1 MLRLLII
8 FTLLFSTAQAD
19 TLSVLKK
26 VPQKYDYC
34 FKVDVNK
41 LLKVEKL
48 RSMMDENDGFT
59 KLEKTLKDK
68 LGLAIDDVSSVYI
81 CGDSRQYYNLR
92 DIKNIDIDSAFIVEF
107 NKDIDLVKIEKEF
120 PEIFKT
126 KYEMNGVQC
135 VQVAS
140 KEMKNAQ
147 AAFVSPR
154 TVYVCPDYSLSE
166 MLETKPTTSILA
178 NKMIV
183 NLLKNN
189 GFGGIFSIV
198 HAGELLKVPAMTPW
212 LKDYRG
218 GTINVYYDAYGL
230 KVEFSTNY
238 ASLESVKNASLM
250 TSMGLNLLDVK
261 PELKELKELV
271 KFQVHDNNLY
281 IDFEVST
288 MMLEK
293 LKKMA
298 EKQIMGRRNRG
309 QKK

>member
-1 MLRLLII
+1 MFRLII
-8 FTLLFSTAQAD
+8 ITALFFSVSYAD
-19 TLSVLKK
+19 TLTILKK

-34 FKVDVNK
+34 FKVDVSK
-41 LLKVEKL
+41 LLRVEKL
-48 RSMMDENDGFT
+48 KEMMDKNDGFK

-68 LGLAIDDVSSVYI
+68 LGIAIDDVSAVYI
-81 CGDSRQYYNLR
+81 CGDSRQYYDLR
-92 DIKNIDIDSAFIVEF
+92 NIKNVDIDSAFIVEF
-107 NKDIDLVKIEKEF
+107 NKDLDLAKIESEF

-126 KYEMNGVQC
+126 KYKMNGVQC

-147 AAFVSPR
+147 AAFVSPK
-154 TVYVCPDYSLSE
+154 TVYVCPDYSLNE
-166 MLETKPTTSILA
+166 MLETKPKTSILM

-183 NLLKNN
+183 NQLKNN

-198 HAGELLKVPAMTPW
+198 HAGELMKVPDLTPW

-218 GTINVYYDAYGL
+218 GTINVYYDEYGL
-230 KVEFSTNY
+230 KVEFSTSY
-238 ASLESVKNASLM
+238 STLESVKNASLM
-250 TSMGLNLLDVK
+250 TSMGLNLLDMK

-288 MMLEK
+288 AMLEK
-293 LKKMA
+293 LKNMA
-298 EKQIMGRRNRG
+298 EKSIGMRRGR
-309 QKK
+309 KK

>member
-1 MLRLLII
+1 MRLLILLMT
-8 FTLLFSTAQAD
+8 FTLTSLKAD

-26 VPQKYDYC
+26 VPEKYDYC

-48 RSMMDENDGFT
+48 KTMMDKNENFS

-68 LGLAIDDVSSVYI
+68 LGLELKDVGSVYI
-81 CGDSRQYYNLR
+81 CGDSRQYYDLR
-92 DIKNIDIDSAFIVEF
+92 NIKNIDVDSAFIVEF
-107 NKDIDLVKIEKEF
+107 NKDLDLAKIEKEF

-126 KYEMNGVQC
+126 SYEMKGVKC
-135 VQVAS
+135 VKIAS

-147 AAFVSPR
+147 AAFVNSK
-154 TVYVCPDYSLSE
+154 TVYVCPDYSLSD
-166 MLETKPTTSILA
+166 LLDTKPTTSILA

-183 NLLKNN
+183 NQLKNN

-198 HAGELLKVPAMTPW
+198 HAGEILKVPAITPW

-230 KVEFSTNY
+230 KVELSTSY
-238 ASLESVKNASLM
+238 ATLESVKNASLM
-250 TSMGLNLLDVK
+250 TSMGLNLLDMK

-281 IDFEVST
+281 VDFEVST
-288 MMLEK
+288 AMLEK
-293 LKKMA
+293 LKNMA
-298 EKQIMGRRNRG
+298 EKSIMGRRGNK
-309 QKK
+309 Q

>member
-1 MLRLLII
+1 MFRFLLVFSLLI
-8 FTLLFSTAQAD
+8 SASYAD

-26 VPQKYDYC
+26 VPKKYDYC
-34 FKVDVNK
+34 FKVDVAK

-48 RSMMDENDGFT
+48 RGMMDKNDNF
-59 KLEKTLKDK
+59 KKVEKTLEDK
-68 LGLAIDDVSSVYI
+68 LGLSIEDVNSVYI
-81 CGDSRQYYNLR
+81 CGDTTQYYNLR
-92 DIKNIDIDSAFIVEF
+92 DIRNIDIDSAFIIEF

-120 PEIFKT
+120 PAIFKT
-126 KYEMNGVQC
+126 KYEMHGVQC

-154 TVYVCPDYSLSE
+154 TVYVCPDYSLNE

-178 NKMIV
+178 NKVIV

-198 HAGELLKVPAMTPW
+198 HAGEILKVPAMTPW

-218 GTINVYYDAYGL
+218 GTINVYYDTYGL

-250 TSMGLNLLDVK
+250 TSMGLNLLDMK

-288 MMLEK
+288 AMLEK
-293 LKKMA
+293 LQKMA
-298 EKQIMGRRNRG
+298 EKQMNFRRG
-309 QKK
+309 PKK